1 MKSRGWLYVAAP
13 ILAAGLIFV
22 FALTGHGYLGGAF
35 ILTAALV
42 VFYHFTGK
50 KFSRVLTAFVIA
62 ALLAFAAVETPI
74 IAAAHTDADTDCK
87 YLVVLGAG
95 LHGSVPSLS
104 LTDRLS
110 AALAYLTEHPD
121 TVAVVSG
128 GQGPGENMTEAEAM
142 AIWLEAKGIEPAR
155 IIEEREAVSTTENLA
170 NSFALI
176 RERGDEPDGNTA
188 IVTSEYH
195 LYRAKLMAKDLG
207 VTAYGVAGN
216 TSWPTLKANYFI
228 REAFAVAYYWVF
240 GAR

>member
-1 MKSRGWLYVAAP
+1 MKRRAWLLAAGP
-13 ILAAGLIFV
+13 LFAAGLIFA

-35 ILTAALV
+35 ILAAALV
-42 VFYHFTGK
+42 AAYHFAGK
-50 KFSRVLTAFVIA
+50 KLARVLTALVIA
-62 ALLAFAAVETPI
+62 GALAFAAVEAPI
-74 IAAAHTDADTDCK
+74 ISAAHTDEDADCK

-121 TVAVVSG
+121 SVAVVSG

-142 AIWLEAKGIEPAR
+142 AIWLEAKGIAPAR

-170 NSFALI
+170 NAFALI

-195 LYRAKLMAKDLG
+195 LYRAKLMARDMG
-207 VTAYGVAGN
+207 VAAYGIAGN

-240 GAR
+240 GAK